1 MASSS
6 TGTHGGSGRL
16 QQLYEMKFVKLKEQK
31 DVSDKMHELSGILQE
46 STQKARKNLQAAI
59 AVSKQPGYFEY
70 YAAPSAVE
78 EIEKDKTLA
87 KLARVVQRLNR
98 ELDEIN
104 SEIASIETAQR
115 EVRSKEGISSGPSSL
130 AQWFDVYG
138 RAKSLEADHSMRTTF
153 QPSPK
158 VYGGTSHHRAFK
170 SLASSMKK
178 GKATK

>member
-1 MASSS
+1 MAASSTS
-6 TGTHGGSGRL
+6 AGGGRL
-16 QQLYEMKFVKLKEQK
+16 QQLYETKFVKLKEQK
-31 DVSDKMHELSGILQE
+31 EVSDKMHEISGILQE
-46 STQKARKNLQAAI
+46 STQKSRKNLKAAI

-70 YAAPSAVE
+70 YAAPTNVE
-78 EIEKDKTLA
+78 EIERDKTLT

-98 ELDEIN
+98 ELDEI
-104 SEIASIETAQR
+104 SAEIASIEAAQR
-115 EVRSKEGISSGPSSL
+115 EARAKETMMPGPSSL

-138 RAKSLEADHSMRTTF
+138 RAKTLEADQSMRTTF
-153 QPSPK
+153 QASPK